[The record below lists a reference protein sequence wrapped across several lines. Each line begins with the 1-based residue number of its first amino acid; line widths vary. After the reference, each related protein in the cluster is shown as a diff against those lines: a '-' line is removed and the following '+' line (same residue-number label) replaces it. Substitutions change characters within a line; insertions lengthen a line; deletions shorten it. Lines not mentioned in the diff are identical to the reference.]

1 MYYLKFIILLFSLT
15 IISCDGRGKMYKSN
29 QEILKEHQLY
39 NEFSE
44 HISYIPA
51 SYLETTT
58 DTILSNGYKIK
69 MTSYTDMNKSFLNAY
84 TKDNIQYKNYYR
96 NINTQISIIK
106 NNQEILSG
114 LINKD
119 TMIASDKSLEK
130 LIVNKIIQGVW
141 VNEYASLVKNNVII
155 SVLLFDPETNEKFNY
170 SLEFNAQGKFYITD
184 ELNQKYS

>member
-1 MYYLKFIILLFSLT
+1 MRYLILIIVLISFVL
-15 IISCDGRGKMYKSN
+15 ISCDGRNKIYKSN
-29 QEILKEHQLY
+29 QEILKEYGLY
-39 NEFSE
+39 EAFSE
-44 HISYIPA
+44 HINYIPE

-58 DTILSNGYKIK
+58 DTILSNGYEIKIK
-69 MTSYTDMNKSFLNAY
+69 SYTDMNNSLLNAY
-84 TKDNIQYKNYYR
+84 TKENIQHKNYYR
-96 NINTQISIIK
+96 NINTRITIIK

-114 LINKD
+114 LINKN

-155 SVLLFDPETNEKFNY
+155 NVLLFDPETNEKFNY